1 MDIIKNKD
9 WKPAADDEIKFEADF
24 CDKDDIKEEIKN
36 EIDYCDIDD
45 LTTEN
50 KNESDYPGINDSKIE
65 YRSDIGV
72 EYCDADDFKVEYNND
87 TDYCDMLMIEIKS
100 ETEDYCDIDE
110 FKAEIKVETGHCDYT
125 SDRPRKKQNQKVL
138 DEQQSSSKTVKS
150 SKERVAKWRAN
161 LTQDDKEKVRIKH
174 AQMMKN
180 KRATETDEEKLLRRE
195 LDKER
200 KMRSSEEL
208 GRS

>member
-24 CDKDDIKEEIKN
+24 CDEDDVKEEIKNEIKN

-50 KNESDYPGINDSKIE
+50 KNESDYSDINDSKIE
-65 YRSDIGV
+65 DIGV

-100 ETEDYCDIDE
+100 ETEDYGDIDE
-110 FKAEIKVETGHCDYT
+110 FKAEIKVETGDCDYT
-125 SDRPRKKQNQKVL
+125 SNRPRKKQNQKVL

-195 LDKER
+195 LDKGSLPKKEN
-200 KMRSSEEL
+200 K
-208 GRS
+208 